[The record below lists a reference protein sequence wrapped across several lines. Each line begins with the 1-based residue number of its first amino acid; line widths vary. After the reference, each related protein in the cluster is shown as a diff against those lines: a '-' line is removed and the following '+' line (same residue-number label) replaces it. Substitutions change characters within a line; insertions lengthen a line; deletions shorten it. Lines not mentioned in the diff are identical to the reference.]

1 MIDYYPYLLRGV
13 QEADPYDE
21 LARRAVYVRAW
32 QLVTE
37 QLRAQ
42 RPPISA
48 EELRTHRSA
57 IQTAIERIE
66 RQYAPPVI
74 ETPPRRPLHVSRP
87 ATVAWGVAAPED
99 YAPPAAQR
107 SRRGLWAAAIA
118 TVIVAVLGG
127 GGYATW
133 TVLTK
138 KPVSIARSIE
148 AAKQEPLLRRRSVV
162 PASTND
168 LPPGVD
174 GGSTDADLSLIFR
187 RQRVFYRTTLPP
199 GTIVVDKLQ
208 HFAYLVMPN
217 SSALRY
223 GVGVGS
229 SCAELSG
236 LRRIASKA
244 EWPEWKPPPGSGLN
258 RGAPMPGGPG
268 NPLGARVLQ
277 LDDEQ
282 SRIHGTNAPKTI
294 GEDVT
299 LGCVRL
305 VNDDVADLYNR
316 VSLGAG
322 VVLR

>member
-13 QEADPYDE
+13 READSVDAQ
-21 LARRAVYVRAW
+21 ARRAVYVQAW

-42 RPPISA
+42 QPPISDD
-48 EELRTHRSA
+48 ELRAHRSA
-57 IQTAIERIE
+57 IQAAIERIE
-66 RQYAPPVI
+66 REYARPVA
-74 ETPPRRPLHVSRP
+74 ESAQRRPLHVQRP
-87 ATVAWGVAAPED
+87 SAVAWSNEQPAPEE
-99 YAPPAAQR
+99 YAPAAEPR

-118 TVIVAVLGG
+118 AVIVAVVGG

-138 KPVSIARSIE
+138 KPASLTRSIE
-148 AAKQEPLLRRRSVV
+148 AAKREPLLRRRSTVQ
-162 PASTND
+162 ASAND

-199 GTIVVDKLQ
+199 GTVVVDKLQ

-229 SCAELSG
+229 GCAELSG

-244 EWPEWKPPPGSGLN
+244 EWPEWKPPPGSG
-258 RGAPMPGGPG
+258 GAPPPGGPG

-277 LDDEQ
+277 LDDNQ
-282 SRIHGTNAPKTI
+282 ARIHGTNAPKTI
-294 GEDVT
+294 GEDVSR
-299 LGCVRL
+299 GCVRL